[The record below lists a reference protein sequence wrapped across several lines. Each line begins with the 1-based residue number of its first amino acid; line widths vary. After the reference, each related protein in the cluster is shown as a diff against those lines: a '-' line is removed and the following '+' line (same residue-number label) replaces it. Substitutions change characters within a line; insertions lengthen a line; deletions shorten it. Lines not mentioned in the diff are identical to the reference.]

1 MTKQHFTVTG
11 FIVSRERV
19 ALHWHKHVGKWL
31 PPGGHIETNE
41 DPVTAV
47 HREILEETGLRIR
60 LLGQPAYQYEH
71 PLQLPAPKAMAIYD
85 MVNGDGSLSEVHQH
99 VDFIYFSTPDPDEDA
114 EPKYE
119 GWIWADE
126 QMIKTG
132 HIYAFG
138 RDEPIAS
145 DVRELSLS
153 AIATYRKLKGIN
165 Q

>member
-1 MTKQHFTVTG
+1 MFFTAKCCFATQFNIHFDLG
-11 FIVSRERV
+11 VS
-19 ALHWHKHVGKWL
+19 LM
-31 PPGGHIETNE
+31 
-41 DPVTAV
+41 V
-47 HREILEETGLRIR
+47 HL
-60 LLGQPAYQYEH
+60 
-71 PLQLPAPKAMAIYD
+71 
-85 MVNGDGSLSEVHQH
+85 
-99 VDFIYFSTPDPDEDA
+99 DFIYFSPPDPDEDA

-132 HIYAFG
+132 HINAFG

-145 DVRELSLS
+145 DVSELSLS

>member
-1 MTKQHFTVTG
+1 M
-11 FIVSRERV
+11 
-19 ALHWHKHVGKWL
+19 

-71 PLQLPAPKAMAIYD
+71 PFQLPAPKAMAIYD

-99 VDFIYFSTPDPDEDA
+99 IDFIYFSTPDPDEDA

-132 HIYAFG
+132 HINAFG

-145 DVRELSLS
+145 DVSELSLS
-153 AIATYRKLKGIN
+153 AIATYRKLKRD
-165 Q
+165 